1 MKRVFFVILPNVHLL
16 DLAGPLQIVATLAEL
31 GLARV
36 ATHCVSPQSQVDA
49 FQGVRL
55 ADIQPLPTVLLEG
68 DVLFMVGSKLT
79 DPLNRSPQWLE
90 TAAWLRKVIAGAPG
104 NIRVCSVCT
113 GSFMLAEAGLLD
125 GRLSTTHHNFLGQ
138 FKRRFPRVHVTE
150 NRVLVRDGRFMT
162 SAGVTSGIDLALAL
176 IEEFFGSAVALR
188 IARENVVHFRRFS
201 SDPALSTA
209 LQYRS
214 HGNQLIHDVQDRIG
228 DNLAEP
234 AGSQALAAQVGI
246 GERHLMRLFHAE
258 TGISIKQY
266 QLELRMDLAERLI
279 VESSLPLED
288 LVERCGFSSMQAFR
302 ANWNKRTRITPL
314 HLRRQRQLAS
324 A

>member
-16 DLAGPLQIVATLAEL
+16 DLAGPLQVIATLAEL
-31 GLARV
+31 GLAPV
-36 ATHCVSPQSQVDA
+36 ATHCVSPQPSVNA
-49 FQGVRL
+49 FQGVRVVDL
-55 ADIQPLPTVLLEG
+55 QPLPSSLLEG
-68 DVLFMVGSKLT
+68 DVLFMIGSKLT
-79 DPLNRSPQWLE
+79 DPLNRSPEWLE
-90 TAAWLRKVIAGAPG
+90 TVAWLGDVVARAPG
-104 NIRVCSVCT
+104 SIRVCSVCT
-113 GSFMLAEAGLLD
+113 GSFPLAEAGLLD
-125 GRLSTTHHNFLGQ
+125 GRLSTTHHSFLGQ
-138 FKRRFPRVHVTE
+138 FKRRFPRIHVTE

-188 IARENVVHFRRFS
+188 VARENVVHFRRFS
-201 SDPALSTA
+201 NDPQLSTA
-209 LQYRS
+209 LRYRS

-228 DNLAEP
+228 DNLAQP
-234 AGSQALAAQVGI
+234 AICRELAAQVGV
-246 GERHLMRLFHAE
+246 GERHLMRLFQAE

-314 HLRRQRQLAS
+314 HLRRQRQLVS